1 MMGKFRRAVTAVSIA
16 IIVAYGLS
24 GCGGGGGSGDGG
36 GGDGGGGGGGG
47 ATRVTWASSA
57 VSYPLWVPFH
67 SPYVCVQNRYTVR
80 LAEGE
85 FSQQLAEVRASNA
98 CNNELTNPSLAC
110 KVDSGG
116 SAGRSSWGYGN
127 DQYGNIIDDYY
138 RFRRT
143 KPSDPTDKPCI
154 AYAEAGQNTDHYCE
168 SASAIAKTINGA
180 IPIALSKCRVV
191 NGRRPCT
198 IKYTYCIPQF

>member
-36 GGDGGGGGGGG
+36 GGGGGGG
-47 ATRVTWASSA
+47 TRVTWAAAA
-57 VSYPLWVPFH
+57 VSYPFLVPID

-85 FSQQLAEVRASNA
+85 FSIQTAEVRAFNA
-98 CNNELTNPSLAC
+98 CNNELANPLLGC
-110 KVDSGG
+110 RVDSGISG
-116 SAGRSSWGYGN
+116 GTSWGYGT
-127 DQYGNIIDDYY
+127 DQYGNIIIDDYY

-154 AYAEAGQNTDHYCE
+154 AYAEAGQNTDHFCE

-180 IPIALSKCRVV
+180 IPIALSKCRYVV
-191 NGRRPCT
+191 NGGRPCT